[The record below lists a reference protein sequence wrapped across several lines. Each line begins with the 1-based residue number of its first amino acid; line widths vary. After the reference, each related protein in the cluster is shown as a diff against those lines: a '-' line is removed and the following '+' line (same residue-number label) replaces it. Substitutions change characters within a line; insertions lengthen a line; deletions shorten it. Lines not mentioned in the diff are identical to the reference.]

1 MTVKNKRGFAKL
13 EWQKLRERNEALDC
27 RVYARAAAWILG
39 ADRWSDARW
48 EELAAQFAAADA
60 KGAAS
65 AGGTQPA
72 RKAQVRRIARSTY
85 MGMTENMA
93 DLATLKLRREALTSQ
108 RASGVAR
115 VSYDGKTV
123 DYRSVAEIDRAIE
136 ALDREI
142 AAAEGRRIV
151 RQVRVMTAKGL

>member
-1 MTVKNKRGFAKL
+1 
-13 EWQKLRERNEALDC
+13 
-27 RVYARAAAWILG
+27 
-39 ADRWSDARW
+39 
-48 EELAAQFAAADA
+48 
-60 KGAAS
+60 
-65 AGGTQPA
+65 
-72 RKAQVRRIARSTY
+72 
-85 MGMTENMA
+85 MTEDMA

-142 AAAEGRRIV
+142 AAAEGRKLI
-151 RQVRVMTAKGL
+151 RQVRVTATKGL